1 MNTRH
6 LPLAGASAARIFAS
20 PVGPRI
26 RCEAPDMA
34 GLARMIETGQT
45 ETKGLLEAAAGKI
58 GSVETKSTELGARL
72 TEIEQRMARPGFGGG
87 GQAETKSLGAL
98 VTEADEFK
106 SLAGSPSQRGSA
118 RVKIEGKTILSG
130 TSSWG
135 TGVSP
140 SNSLVQADRQPMVE
154 LPRRPLVVR
163 DLLTVVPTVSNS
175 VEYPVQTG
183 FTNNAAVVAEN
194 TTKPYSNITTDLKS
208 FPVRTIAHLFKASRQ
223 ILDDAPALMGMIDSQ
238 GRYGLQIAEEA
249 EILSGDGTGQHL
261 LGIIPQ
267 ASVYSAPF
275 PLTGETVID
284 RLGLAAAQSEIAL
297 VPATGILVNPQDW
310 WKVRLIKDGMG
321 RYLIG
326 DPQNTAARNL
336 WDLPVATSMAVSAG
350 TFIVGAFKGA
360 ATLFER
366 MGVEVLISTENA
378 DDFEKNMISIR
389 IEERVAMVV
398 FRPQG
403 FVVGSLPA

>member
-1 MNTRH
+1 
-6 LPLAGASAARIFAS
+6 
-20 PVGPRI
+20 
-26 RCEAPDMA
+26 
-34 GLARMIETGQT
+34 
-45 ETKGLLEAAAGKI
+45 
-58 GSVETKSTELGARL
+58 
-72 TEIEQRMARPGFGGG
+72 
-87 GQAETKSLGAL
+87 
-98 VTEADEFK
+98 
-106 SLAGSPSQRGSA
+106 
-118 RVKIEGKTILSG
+118 
-130 TSSWG
+130 
-135 TGVSP
+135 
-140 SNSLVQADRQPMVE
+140 MVE